1 MIATANLARQL
12 ETIEEVKLGPSIVGT
27 FIHNGHNDAVQSLL
41 DLSFH
46 YLHHGQKYHGEQDR
60 PNFKIGADYDT
71 VLQGLLADHDE
82 VEVNKLLASIVAVLR
97 TIIKNR
103 AKVSDVRSS
112 LSAIGFQDA
121 FTEAIVQKLM
131 TSRRELEYS
140 AVVNG
145 FHFNRLEKL
154 RWRVDVTISCS
165 ALAKV
170 MRPNIL
176 FQVFWFPYIFVDWL
190 FSSLLLFLYIDG
202 AKGWQ
207 HTNV

>member
-1 MIATANLARQL
+1 MIAAANLTRQL
-12 ETIEEVKLGPSIVGT
+12 ETMEEVKFGSSIVGT
-27 FIHNGHNDAVQSLL
+27 FIHNGQIGVVQSLI

-46 YLHHGQKYHGEQDR
+46 YLHFGQQYHYEQDR
-60 PNFKIGADYDT
+60 PNFKIGADYYDT

-82 VEVNKLLASIVAVLR
+82 EEVNKLLASIVMVLR

-103 AKVSDVRSS
+103 TKLSDVRSS
-112 LSAIGFQDA
+112 LLALGFQDT

-131 TSRRELEYS
+131 TSRRDLEQS

-165 ALAKV
+165 SLAKV
-170 MRPNIL
+170 MRPNVL
-176 FQVFWFPYIFVDWL
+176 FQVFWSCAHLWL
-190 FSSLLLFLYIDG
+190 
-202 AKGWQ
+202 
-207 HTNV
+207 